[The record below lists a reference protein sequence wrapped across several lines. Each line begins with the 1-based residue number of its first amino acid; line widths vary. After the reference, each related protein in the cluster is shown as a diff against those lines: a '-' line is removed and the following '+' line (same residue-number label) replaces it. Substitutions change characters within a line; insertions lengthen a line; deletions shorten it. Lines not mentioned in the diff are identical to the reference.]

1 MGLKIMIVSFFGHS
15 NFIENENIKETLLTL
30 LEEDI
35 NGSDVQFCLG
45 GYGNFDDFAL
55 KCCKE
60 YKSRH
65 KNTSLMFIT
74 PYINEWLNNRKEY
87 YQNEYDE
94 IIYPDIERAPL
105 KYAISKRNEWIINY
119 SDLIIT
125 YVQVRF
131 GGAYNA
137 LRYANRKGKKCINL
151 IKDFKMD

>member
-1 MGLKIMIVSFFGHS
+1 MIVTFFGHRDFCES
-15 NFIENENIKETLLTL
+15 DQDGEKLLLL
-30 LEEDI
+30 LESLTGGED
-35 NGSDVQFCLG
+35 VEFYLG
-45 GYGNFDDFAL
+45 GYGNFDNFAL

-94 IIYPDIERAPL
+94 IIYPDIESTPL
-105 KYAISKRNEWIINY
+105 KYAVSKRNEWIIDY

-125 YVQVRF
+125 YVKVRF

-137 LRYANRKGKKCINL
+137 LSYANRKGKKYINL
-151 IKDFKMD
+151 IKDFKID